1 MRNSAASVGG
11 IGPYGLAVG
20 LWLSAL
26 SAEAGA
32 QLFDNLPIPRPPG
45 DVALP
50 RPPGEVPGSVPAP
63 QAPAQNLAPPASTGS
78 IPRGQTLQSLPPV
91 ASPSPSLPSG
101 QVALAVSARFGRDL
115 PPITGGLH
123 WRIYSARAEQG

>member
-11 IGPYGLAVG
+11 IVPYGLAVG

-26 SAEAGA
+26 SAESGA

-45 DVALP
+45 DVAAP

-63 QAPAQNLAPPASTGS
+63 QAPAPQAPAQNVAPPVTTGS
-78 IPRGQTLQSLPPV
+78 IPRGPALQSLPPTV
-91 ASPSPSLPSG
+91 SPSPTMPSG
-101 QVALAVSARFGRDL
+101 QVVLAVSAR
-115 PPITGGLH
+115 
-123 WRIYSARAEQG
+123 